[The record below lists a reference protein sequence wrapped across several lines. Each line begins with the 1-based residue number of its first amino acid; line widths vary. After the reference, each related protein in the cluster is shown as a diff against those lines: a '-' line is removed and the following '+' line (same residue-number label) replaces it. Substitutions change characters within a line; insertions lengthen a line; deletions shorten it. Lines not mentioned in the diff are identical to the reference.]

1 MQVGLA
7 QSFVVKE
14 SVMQLAE
21 HLSALIYNNIN
32 TCYFFSSML
41 LSKLSPYDLSVV
53 LILHSS
59 VNFSAIATINNHPA
73 SKKRCSTGGPNK
85 HSPPEVLPVL
95 KTKLNI

>member
-1 MQVGLA
+1 MQVTLA
-7 QSFVVKE
+7 PSFVGKE

-41 LSKLSPYDLSVV
+41 LSTLSLYDLSVV

-73 SKKRCSTGGPNK
+73 SKKRSKPVAPSPNK
-85 HSPPEVLPVL
+85 HSPP
-95 KTKLNI
+95 